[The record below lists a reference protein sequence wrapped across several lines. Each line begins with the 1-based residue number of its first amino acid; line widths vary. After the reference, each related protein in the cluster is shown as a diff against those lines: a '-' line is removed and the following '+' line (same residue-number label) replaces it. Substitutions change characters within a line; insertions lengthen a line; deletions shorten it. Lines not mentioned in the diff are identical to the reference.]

1 MDTLASSNKNGGEI
15 LILGLAQQI
24 KAPSSKPDSLTLIP
38 NLLVEKESTN
48 SYRLSLDLYTGAPA
62 CTHVQHV
69 HTYTCIKIKKI
80 KAKPYSLWLLSP
92 HIDKPFLFEF
102 CLI

>member
-48 SYRLSLDLYTGAPA
+48 SYRLSLDLYTRVPRLAR
-62 CTHVQHV
+62 TSN
-69 HTYTCIKIKKI
+69 TYT
-80 KAKPYSLWLLSP
+80 
-92 HIDKPFLFEF
+92 HIHA
-102 CLI
+102 